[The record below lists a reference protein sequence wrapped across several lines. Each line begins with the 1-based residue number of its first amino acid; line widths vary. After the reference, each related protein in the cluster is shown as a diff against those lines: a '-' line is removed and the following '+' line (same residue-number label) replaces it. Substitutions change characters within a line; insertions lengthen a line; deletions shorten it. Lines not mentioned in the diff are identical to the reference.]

1 MPAKSPL
8 SLRLS
13 RLLPGLPVPILA
25 ALLLGAHTRPAWA
38 QQEYALAA
46 PVLTLD
52 EAITLALKGNY
63 GVVNAA
69 LGVTK
74 SSASVS
80 AIKTHRLPV
89 LNLDGALNYSIL
101 KQPFTVPQ
109 GAFGDYPIIGP
120 IPAVDTTIGSID
132 GFFASAAIGM
142 SQPLLQLNKIG
153 LMVNQ
158 AELEDSISSQGLRN
172 RQVDVVKSVKSQYY
186 EILKTENT
194 LQSTNASIAFYRE
207 LVKLVDNYVK
217 QDVAQEY
224 ELLDTQARLA
234 RSEHTARTQ
243 GDALITQK
251 ERLNNLMGRDPKTAF
266 RVSEEPPAARA
277 GYPSMA
283 DAESIAI
290 AQRPDV
296 QEKIFKLKQAET
308 GARITKADYIPSL
321 NLVMQL
327 TQLFNVDF
335 IPETNWIVGLQL
347 RWDIYDWGRK
357 SNDLTKKKA
366 EIAQAA
372 NDLDDTRAQVT
383 IEVDSRLRELE
394 QAQDLVKVTEIGQAA
409 ATEKLRVLTNQYK
422 QQSALL
428 KDVLQAESE
437 LAHANAEHA
446 DAVLSAWNA
455 QAQLDKALGQT

>member
-1 MPAKSPL
+1 MPRVA
-8 SLRLS
+8 
-13 RLLPGLPVPILA
+13 PILLI
-25 ALLLGAHTRPAWA
+25 ALLLGGYTRPASA
-38 QQEYALAA
+38 QQEYALGA

-52 EAITLALKGNY
+52 EAINLALAGNY
-63 GVVNAA
+63 SVANATLGTTKSAATVNA
-69 LGVTK
+69 V
-74 SSASVS
+74 
-80 AIKTHRLPV
+80 KTQRLPI
-89 LNLDGALNYSIL
+89 LNLEGAANYSIL

-120 IPAVDTTIGSID
+120 IPGNDTTIGSID
-132 GFFASAAIGM
+132 GFFASAAVGI
-142 SQPLLQLNKIG
+142 SQPLLQLHRTG
-153 LMVNQ
+153 LLIDQ
-158 AELEDSISSQGLRN
+158 ARVEDSISGQSLRG
-172 RQVDVVKSVKSQYY
+172 RQQDVVKSVKSQYY

-194 LQSTNASIAFYRE
+194 LQATNASIAFYRE

-234 RSEHTARTQ
+234 RAEHSARTQ
-243 GDALITQK
+243 KNALATQK
-251 ERLNNLMGRDPKTAF
+251 ERLNNLMGRDTKTAF
-266 RVSEEPPAARA
+266 RVSEEPPATRA

-290 AQRPDV
+290 AQRPEV
-296 QEKIFKLKQAET
+296 QEKIYKLKQAET

-335 IPETNWIVGLQL
+335 IPQTNWIVGLQM

-366 EIAQAA
+366 DIVQAQ
-372 NDLDDTRAQVT
+372 NDLEDTRAQVT

-394 QAQDLVKVTEIGQAA
+394 EAQEMVKVTEISQAA

-437 LAHANAEHA
+437 LAEANAEHA
-446 DAVLSAWNA
+446 DAILSAWNA

>member
-1 MPAKSPL
+1 MPRNPL
-8 SLRLS
+8 SIR
-13 RLLPGLPVPILA
+13 PVRRALYA
-25 ALLLGAHTRPAWA
+25 ALLCLAVARPASA
-38 QQEYALAA
+38 QQEYSLAA
-46 PVLTLD
+46 PILTLD
-52 EAITLALKGNY
+52 EAITLALGHNY
-63 GVVNAA
+63 GVTNAA

-74 SSASVS
+74 SSATVS
-80 AIKTHRLPV
+80 SIKTHRLPV
-89 LNLDGALNYSIL
+89 LQLDGAANYSIL

-120 IPAVDTTIGSID
+120 IPYQDTTIGSID
-132 GFFASAAIGM
+132 GFFATASIGV
-142 SQPLLQLNKIG
+142 SQPLLQLYRTG
-153 LMVNQ
+153 LLVSQ
-158 AELEDSISSQGLRN
+158 AEIDDSISSQGLRGK
-172 RQVDVVKSVKSQYY
+172 QQDVVKSVKSQYY

-194 LQSTNASIAFYRE
+194 LQATKASIAFYRE

-234 RSEHTARTQ
+234 RAEHSARSQ
-243 GDALITQK
+243 DNALLTEK
-251 ERLNNLMGRDPKTAF
+251 ERLNNLMGRDTKTPF
-266 RVSEEPPAARA
+266 RVSEEPPATRA
-277 GYPSMA
+277 GYPAMA
-283 DAESIAI
+283 DAESLAI

-296 QEKIFKLKQAET
+296 QEKILKLKQAET
-308 GARITKADYIPSL
+308 GARITRADYIPSL

-335 IPETNWIVGLQL
+335 VPPTNWIVGLQM
-347 RWDIYDWGRK
+347 RWDIWDWGKK
-357 SNDLTKKKA
+357 SSDLTKKKA
-366 EIAQAA
+366 DIAQAA
-372 NDLDDTRAQVT
+372 NDLDDTKAQVA
-383 IEVDSRLRELE
+383 IEVDSRIRELE
-394 QAQDLVKVTEIGQAA
+394 EAQEMVKVTEISQAA

-437 LAHANAEHA
+437 LAEANAQHA